1 MAKYL
6 FRILRFNPE
15 RDEKPYFQEFSYEA
29 SEKDSVLDA
38 LRSIRDNL
46 DPTLAFRYS
55 CREAVCGAC
64 GMVINGQITLAC
76 RTILESL
83 KSQVVVIEPLPNFEI
98 QKDLMVDMTPFWK
111 ALREIKPFLHPQPEI
126 PEKGYRIEE
135 KQMERIYQFINC
147 ILCGCCYSACPVV
160 ARGQGYLG
168 PAALAK
174 LYRFV
179 EDPRDKRSFSSW
191 AKVDRPDGVW
201 ACDTVFRCHEVCPK
215 NVRPAD
221 GIEGLRRKLVVE
233 KIKRLFKKEP

>member
-83 KSQVVVIEPLPNFEI
+83 KSRVVVIEPLPNLEI
-98 QKDLMVDMTPFWK
+98 QKDLMVDMAPFWE
-111 ALREIKPFLHPQPEI
+111 ALREIELFLQPQPQI

-135 KQMERIYQFINC
+135 KTMERIYQFINC

-174 LYRFV
+174 LYRFI
-179 EDPRDKRSFSSW
+179 EDPRDKRAFSSW
-191 AKVDRPDGVW
+191 AKVDRPEGVW

-221 GIEGLRRKLVVE
+221 GIEGLRRKLVIAR
-233 KIKRLFKKEP
+233 IKRLFKKEP